1 MQAGPALDA
10 LSMHRASITCIFIL
24 LACCALVTVIA
35 YMTANTHLIGT
46 NVSHSQLPVR
56 FLSYAVLSCTCLK
69 INDVSTRTCTSL
81 KGARVDAVIAVAV
94 IVFVLA
100 LVTLRSWQ
108 LRRRRRLGYLVQ
120 NTWEFQLR
128 NQIRQCF
135 GEHTAAALASVGL
148 PVFASAQAVALAFV
162 RMTE

>member
-1 MQAGPALDA
+1 
-10 LSMHRASITCIFIL
+10 MHL
-24 LACCALVTVIA
+24 YLACLLCAGHSHCCYDSKYTP
-35 YMTANTHLIGT
+35 YWDKRE
-46 NVSHSQLPVR
+46 HSQLPVR
-56 FLSYAVLSCTCLK
+56 LLSYAVLSCTCLK

-120 NTWEFQLR
+120 NTWEFRLR
-128 NQIRQCF
+128 NQIRRCF

-148 PVFASAQAVALAFV
+148 PVFASAQAVALAFA